1 MLLDAAWL
9 LVRILNWGSLVVEL
23 AGVTIF
29 GWQFVRI
36 NAAAARGET
45 NQILHSSWRGP
56 RAKQGFLIA
65 VIGAVMQ
72 VVSIILATGLPGR
85 VH

>member
-36 NAAAARGET
+36 NAAAARTET
-45 NQILHSSWRGP
+45 NQIPHSSWRGP